1 MRKIVCVLVAL
12 SMLVLVPLTGCGKD
26 NTADIKAAVDGFMGA
41 MQAGDISG
49 MKEYCV
55 PALFETGGTLADF
68 NTLENIDEELANSVG
83 MDPSQLS
90 DKTKETVNNY
100 VNELLSSMIASYE
113 IGEITEPEEGKAEA
127 KVDVTF
133 GFDPDKMTNIDIN
146 SEAEALAQDY
156 MNENMAELQ
165 KIYMEGGQDALMNKV
180 LDDLVGDLLDKYVE
194 EVKKTGQVDR
204 ASTLTLENKD
214 GKWLITG
221 ETF

>member
-1 MRKIVCVLVAL
+1 M
-12 SMLVLVPLTGCGKD
+12 
-26 NTADIKAAVDGFMGA
+26 
-41 MQAGDISG
+41 
-49 MKEYCV
+49 
-55 PALFETGGTLADF
+55 
-68 NTLENIDEELANSVG
+68 
-83 MDPSQLS
+83 
-90 DKTKETVNNY
+90 
-100 VNELLSSMIASYE
+100 NELLSSMIASYE

-180 LDDLVGDLLDKYVE
+180 LDDLVGELLDKYVE